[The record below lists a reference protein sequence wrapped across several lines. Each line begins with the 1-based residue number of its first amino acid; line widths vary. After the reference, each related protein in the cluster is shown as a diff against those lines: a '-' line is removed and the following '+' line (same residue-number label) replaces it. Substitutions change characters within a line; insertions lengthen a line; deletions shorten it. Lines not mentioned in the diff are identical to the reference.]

1 MSESIQE
8 IDYPDSLESFEKEVK
23 RYKPIDMIEFCS
35 EYFEC
40 LQKGIPLRSKDLS
53 GLKKFHLTPEDQEV
67 IKRLKIPSEDLVR
80 VVNRRK
86 EKTHEEILKEIND
99 EFDKYINIL
108 ENSGELNEQEMHNYL
123 KLKNNIFRD
132 YEFLRFLKGLEKLPI
147 DKNNYRIFFTK
158 LYDLTDEEKDLIF
171 KFCELDYK
179 ITKEQKTETW
189 KEMLVLLNNSN
200 KHTYASYDELSP
212 KIENSIKLFE
222 ERGQSIN
229 LEDFGNSIEPYLT
242 QINEIK
248 NLDENQL
255 YNFILKQYHFKRVI
269 FYDILKAK
277 MISNSPDKNEI
288 EKLYNLYS
296 KIFTNNFEY
305 LTKLDY
311 YDYILGCFIPL
322 IMKSDKTSLEHRE
335 MESYLNHLIKKIPQI
350 YNINFEEEKNL
361 YYSIECIRY
370 FLNKQNNINTIQ
382 FKKIFIQIIQIFT
395 QKVKDIKEDLKIKND
410 TELTN
415 LFNTKFE
422 LIKLQYNE
430 FYPKLVEF
438 TIKMIQMAI
447 KFDLGDESNKEIEN
461 SLISQFKSNEKLDQ
475 ILILNSMMMF
485 EIFEK
490 EKVKQKG
497 INDTILA
504 LVKAMSIPEM
514 AEEIR
519 EHEEK
524 DKNIISPLVLQYYH
538 DLLKIPR
545 FDFNNLKHLSFKA
558 QVQIIN
564 LIIRNNQNLQNTA
577 IIYQNNNID
586 PFIDIDYMI
595 EELFNFDQMYFK
607 ICFEKNINDQLKK
620 DFDDLVKKFQNKYPK
635 INEYIESLTSSGK
648 NLQEKIEAFKAMNN
662 FEQKLILTYMNFFDD
677 LKYTKNYD
685 EYIHELSVI
694 YLQEK
699 LDFINKEFNQNMTI
713 EEKDEK
719 KYNFENNLYLSNLAS
734 ELKHVNYIIYI
745 FATYSRGE
753 EILLQL
759 NKKEKEYIRIIE
771 QALNYKKLKINVDCL
786 SYKEMIS
793 MEDIDALLNNLETNH
808 PLLNA
813 YIKEFKDDEEKN
825 NLTDFKLFNY
835 QEREILLKILSHQNK
850 RISELKNYHSN
861 TNDKLSPELKYITLS
876 EKDPELN
883 DIKHNDLRFYFRK
896 NLLYI
901 ETQMSSSMKQCISL
915 VLDYTYDPN
924 NTYFKQDFAQ
934 FSLPEQLDLLQD
946 ILCRENILDY
956 HTLYYEQIVSAFL
969 EEYIKIFM
977 DICKRKI
984 NDVNYKKKLEDE
996 FNFILKLLRNEVG
1009 EFVKDINDVNNQF
1022 IFKFLSNFSFE
1033 ERKIICL
1040 LLELY
1045 SLLQGND
1052 KYIEYK
1058 AQLEKYNEDLH
1069 YNERIKLI
1077 NQQLDM
1083 ILNNEIL
1090 KSDFI
1095 IIAES
1100 IKESLYEINYLIE
1113 SISNIEPN
1121 ENNRSNLEPYLLY
1134 IYETLP
1140 LELREIVIKTIKCL
1154 REQNSN
1160 EILKAYEEEFENK
1173 KDSEVKASI
1182 FVSIKEA
1189 FENIYKTLIPNHDNS
1204 DKEPQYNKLKTT
1216 LDSICGDLFNFVE
1229 ECKIG
1234 RFNIRKIKAINKE
1247 KVEIIKLV
1255 MNCDHLI
1262 YGNKKLKEAIHTLDL
1277 IKTE

>member
-8 IDYPDSLESFEKEVK
+8 IDYPSSLESFEKELK

-35 EYFEC
+35 EYFES

-80 VVNRRK
+80 VINRRK

-99 EFDKYINIL
+99 EFDKYEEII
-108 ENSGELNEQEMHNYL
+108 ENSGKLNEQEMHNYL

-147 DKNNYRIFFTK
+147 DKNNHRIFFTK
-158 LYDLTDEEKDLIF
+158 LYDLSNEEKDLIF

-189 KEMLVLLNNSN
+189 KEVLILLNNSN
-200 KHTYASYDELSP
+200 KHTYAAYDELSP

-222 ERGQSIN
+222 EKGQSIN
-229 LEDFGNSIEPYLT
+229 LEDLGEQIVPYLN
-242 QINEIK
+242 QIKEIK
-248 NLDENQL
+248 NLDESQL

-288 EKLYNLYS
+288 ENLYNLYS
-296 KIFTNNFEY
+296 KIYSNNFEY
-305 LTKLDY
+305 LTTLDY

-335 MESYLNHLIKKIPQI
+335 MESYLNHLIKDIPQI

-361 YYSIECIRY
+361 YYSIECIKY

-395 QKVKDIKEDLKIKND
+395 KKVKDIKEDLNIKND
-410 TELTN
+410 IQLTK

-438 TIKMIQMAI
+438 TIKIIQMAI

-485 EIFEK
+485 QIFEK
-490 EKVKQKG
+490 EKIKQKG
-497 INDTILA
+497 INDTIMA

-524 DKNIISPLVLQYYH
+524 DKNIISPLVLQYYN

-545 FDFNNLKHLSFKA
+545 FDFNNLKHLSFKV
-558 QVQIIN
+558 QVQIVN
-564 LIIRNNQNLQNTA
+564 LIIRNNKNLQNTA

-586 PFIDIDYMI
+586 PYIDIDYMI
-595 EELFNFDQMYFK
+595 EELYNFDQMYFK
-607 ICFEKNINDQLKK
+607 ICFEKNINEQLGR
-620 DFDDLVKKFQNKYPK
+620 DFDDLVKKFKAKYPK
-635 INEYIESLTSSGK
+635 INEYIESLTSNEK
-648 NLQEKIEAFKAMNN
+648 NMDEKIEVFKGMNN
-662 FEQKLILTYMNFFDD
+662 YEQKLILTYMNFYDD
-677 LKYTKNYD
+677 LKYTKDYD
-685 EYIHELSVI
+685 EYIHTLSAI
-694 YLQEK
+694 YLQK
-699 LDFINKEFNQNMTI
+699 KFDFINKEFNQNMTP

-734 ELKHVNYIIYI
+734 ELKHVNYLIYI
-745 FATYSRGE
+745 FATYIRGD

-759 NKKEKEYIRIIE
+759 NKKEKEFIQIIE
-771 QALNYKKLKINVDCL
+771 LALNYKKLRINVDCL
-786 SYKEMIS
+786 SYKEMMS
-793 MEDIDALLNNLETNH
+793 CEDVDMLLSNLEKNH
-808 PLLNA
+808 PLLNT
-813 YIKEFKDDEEKN
+813 YITQFKDEEEKN
-825 NLTDFKLFNY
+825 NLTDFKLFNH

-850 RISELKNYHSN
+850 KISELKTYHAN
-861 TNDKLSPELKYITLS
+861 TNDKLLSELKYITLS
-876 EKDPELN
+876 ERDPELN

-896 NLLYI
+896 NLLYV

-915 VLDYTYDPN
+915 VLDYSYDPN

-934 FSLPEQLDLLQD
+934 FSLSEQMALLQD

-956 HTLYYEQIVSAFL
+956 HTLYYEQIVAAFL
-969 EEYIKIFM
+969 QEYIKILL
-977 DICKRKI
+977 DICSRKI
-984 NDVNYKKKLEDE
+984 NDINYKKKLEEE
-996 FNFILKLLRNEVG
+996 FEFIVKLLRNEVG
-1009 EFVKDINDVNNQF
+1009 EFVKNINDVNNQF
-1022 IFKFLSNFSFE
+1022 IFQFLSYFSYE

-1052 KYIEYK
+1052 KYKEYK
-1058 AQLEKYNEDLH
+1058 AKLEKYNIDLS
-1069 YNERIKLI
+1069 YNERVKFIDE
-1077 NQQLDM
+1077 QLDM

-1095 IIAES
+1095 NIAEN
-1100 IKESLYEINYLIE
+1100 IKETLFEINYLIE
-1113 SISNIEPN
+1113 SISNIDTTESSRFN
-1121 ENNRSNLEPYLLY
+1121 IEPYLLY

-1140 LELREIVIKTIKCL
+1140 MELREIVIKIIKCL
-1154 REQNSN
+1154 LEQNSN
-1160 EILKAYEEEFENK
+1160 EILKLYEEEFENK
-1173 KDSEVKASI
+1173 KNSEIKTSI

-1204 DKEPQYNKLKTT
+1204 DKEPQYKKLKIT
-1216 LDSICGDLFNFVE
+1216 LESVCGDLFNFVE

-1234 RFNIRKIKAINKE
+1234 RFNLRKIKAINKE
-1247 KVEIIKLV
+1247 KVDIIKLV
-1255 MNCDHLI
+1255 MNCDYLI

>member
-8 IDYPDSLESFEKEVK
+8 IDYPSSLESFEKELK

-35 EYFEC
+35 EYFES

-80 VVNRRK
+80 VINRRK

-99 EFDKYINIL
+99 EFDKYEEII
-108 ENSGELNEQEMHNYL
+108 ENSGKLNEQEMHNYL

-147 DKNNYRIFFTK
+147 DKNNHRIFFTK
-158 LYDLTDEEKDLIF
+158 LYDLSNEEKDLIF

-189 KEMLVLLNNSN
+189 KEVLILLNNSN
-200 KHTYASYDELSP
+200 KHTYAAYDELSP

-222 ERGQSIN
+222 EKGQSIN
-229 LEDFGNSIEPYLT
+229 LGDLGEQIVPYLN
-242 QINEIK
+242 QIKEIK
-248 NLDENQL
+248 NLDESQL

-288 EKLYNLYS
+288 ENLYNLYS
-296 KIFTNNFEY
+296 KIYSNNFEY
-305 LTKLDY
+305 LTTLDY

-335 MESYLNHLIKKIPQI
+335 MESYLNHLIKNIPQI

-361 YYSIECIRY
+361 YYSIECIKY

-395 QKVKDIKEDLKIKND
+395 KKVKDIKEDLNIKND
-410 TELTN
+410 IQLTK

-438 TIKMIQMAI
+438 TIKIIQMAI

-485 EIFEK
+485 QIFEK
-490 EKVKQKG
+490 EKIKQKG
-497 INDTILA
+497 INDTIMA

-524 DKNIISPLVLQYYH
+524 DKNIISPLVLQYYN

-545 FDFNNLKHLSFKA
+545 FDFNNLKHLSFKV
-558 QVQIIN
+558 QVQIVN
-564 LIIRNNQNLQNTA
+564 LIIRNNKNLQNTA

-586 PFIDIDYMI
+586 PYIDIDYMI
-595 EELFNFDQMYFK
+595 EELYNFDQMYFK
-607 ICFEKNINDQLKK
+607 ICFEKNINEQLGR
-620 DFDDLVKKFQNKYPK
+620 DFDDLVKKFKAKYPK
-635 INEYIESLTSSGK
+635 INEYIESLTSNEK
-648 NLQEKIEAFKAMNN
+648 NMDEKIEVFKGMNN
-662 FEQKLILTYMNFFDD
+662 YEQKLILTYMNFYDD
-677 LKYTKNYD
+677 LKYTKDYD
-685 EYIHELSVI
+685 EYIHTLSAI
-694 YLQEK
+694 YLQK
-699 LDFINKEFNQNMTI
+699 KFDFINKEFNQNMTP

-734 ELKHVNYIIYI
+734 ELKHVNYLIYI
-745 FATYSRGE
+745 FATYIRGD

-759 NKKEKEYIRIIE
+759 NKKEKEFIQIIE
-771 QALNYKKLKINVDCL
+771 LALNYKKLRINVDCL
-786 SYKEMIS
+786 SYKEIMGC
-793 MEDIDALLNNLETNH
+793 EDVDMLLSNLEKNH
-808 PLLNA
+808 PLLNT
-813 YIKEFKDDEEKN
+813 YITQFKDEEEKN
-825 NLTDFKLFNY
+825 NLTDFKLFNH

-850 RISELKNYHSN
+850 KISELKTYHAN
-861 TNDKLSPELKYITLS
+861 TNDKLLSELKYITLS
-876 EKDPELN
+876 ERDPELN

-896 NLLYI
+896 NLLYV

-915 VLDYTYDPN
+915 VLDYSYDPN

-934 FSLPEQLDLLQD
+934 FSLSEQMALLQD

-956 HTLYYEQIVSAFL
+956 HTLYYEQIVAAFL
-969 EEYIKIFM
+969 QEYIKILL
-977 DICKRKI
+977 DICSRKI
-984 NDVNYKKKLEDE
+984 NDINYKKKLEEE
-996 FNFILKLLRNEVG
+996 FEFILKLLRNEVG
-1009 EFVKDINDVNNQF
+1009 EFVKNINDVNNQF
-1022 IFKFLSNFSFE
+1022 IFQFLSYFSYE

-1052 KYIEYK
+1052 KYKEYK
-1058 AQLEKYNEDLH
+1058 AKLEKYNIDLS
-1069 YNERIKLI
+1069 YNERVKFIDE
-1077 NQQLDM
+1077 QLDM

-1095 IIAES
+1095 NIAEN
-1100 IKESLYEINYLIE
+1100 IKETLFEINYLIE
-1113 SISNIEPN
+1113 SISNIDTTESRRVN
-1121 ENNRSNLEPYLLY
+1121 IEPYLLY

-1140 LELREIVIKTIKCL
+1140 MELREIVIKIIKCL
-1154 REQNSN
+1154 LEQNSN
-1160 EILKAYEEEFENK
+1160 EILKLYEEEFENK
-1173 KDSEVKASI
+1173 KNSEIKTSI

-1204 DKEPQYNKLKTT
+1204 DKEPQYKKLKIT
-1216 LDSICGDLFNFVE
+1216 LESVCGDLFNFVE

-1234 RFNIRKIKAINKE
+1234 RFNLRKIKAINKE
-1247 KVEIIKLV
+1247 KVDIIKLV
-1255 MNCDHLI
+1255 MNCDYLI

>member
-8 IDYPDSLESFEKEVK
+8 IDYPSSLESFEKELK

-35 EYFEC
+35 EYFES

-80 VVNRRK
+80 VINRRK

-99 EFDKYINIL
+99 EFDKYEEII
-108 ENSGELNEQEMHNYL
+108 ENSGKLNEQEMHNYL

-147 DKNNYRIFFTK
+147 DKNNHRIFFTK
-158 LYDLTDEEKDLIF
+158 LYDLSNEEKDLIF

-189 KEMLVLLNNSN
+189 KEVLILLNNSN
-200 KHTYASYDELSP
+200 KHTYAAYDELSP

-222 ERGQSIN
+222 EKGQSIN
-229 LEDFGNSIEPYLT
+229 LEDLGEQIVPYLN
-242 QINEIK
+242 QIKEIK
-248 NLDENQL
+248 NLDESQL

-288 EKLYNLYS
+288 ENLYNLYS
-296 KIFTNNFEY
+296 KIYSNNFEY
-305 LTKLDY
+305 LTTLDY

-335 MESYLNHLIKKIPQI
+335 MESYLNHLIKNIPQI

-361 YYSIECIRY
+361 YYSIECIKY

-395 QKVKDIKEDLKIKND
+395 KKVKDIKEDLNIKND
-410 TELTN
+410 IQLTK

-438 TIKMIQMAI
+438 TIKIIQMAI

-485 EIFEK
+485 QIFEK
-490 EKVKQKG
+490 EKIKQKG
-497 INDTILA
+497 INDTIMA

-524 DKNIISPLVLQYYH
+524 DKNIISPLVLQYYN

-545 FDFNNLKHLSFKA
+545 FDFNNLKHLSFKV
-558 QVQIIN
+558 QVQIVN
-564 LIIRNNQNLQNTA
+564 LIIRNNKNLQNTA
-577 IIYQNNNID
+577 IIYQNNNIF
-586 PFIDIDYMI
+586 PYIDIDYMI
-595 EELFNFDQMYFK
+595 EELYNFDQMYFK
-607 ICFEKNINDQLKK
+607 ICFEKNINEQLGR
-620 DFDDLVKKFQNKYPK
+620 DFDDLVKKFKAKYPK
-635 INEYIESLTSSGK
+635 INEYIESLTSNEK
-648 NLQEKIEAFKAMNN
+648 NMDEKIEVFKGMNN
-662 FEQKLILTYMNFFDD
+662 YEQKLILTYMNFFDD
-677 LKYTKNYD
+677 LKYTKDYD
-685 EYIHELSVI
+685 EYIHTLSSI
-694 YLQEK
+694 YLQK
-699 LDFINKEFNQNMTI
+699 KFDFINKEFNQNMTP

-734 ELKHVNYIIYI
+734 ELKHVNYLIYI
-745 FATYSRGE
+745 FATYIRGD

-759 NKKEKEYIRIIE
+759 NKKEKEFIQIIE
-771 QALNYKKLKINVDCL
+771 LALNYKKLRINVDCL
-786 SYKEMIS
+786 SYKEMMS
-793 MEDIDALLNNLETNH
+793 CEDVDVLLSNLEKNH
-808 PLLNA
+808 PLLNT
-813 YIKEFKDDEEKN
+813 YITQFKDEEEKN
-825 NLTDFKLFNY
+825 NLTDFKLFNH

-850 RISELKNYHSN
+850 KISELKTYHAN
-861 TNDKLSPELKYITLS
+861 TNDKLLSELKYITLS
-876 EKDPELN
+876 ERDPELN

-896 NLLYI
+896 NLLYV

-915 VLDYTYDPN
+915 VLDYSYDPN

-934 FSLPEQLDLLQD
+934 FSLSEQMALLQD

-956 HTLYYEQIVSAFL
+956 HTLYYEQIVAAFL
-969 EEYIKIFM
+969 QEYIKILL
-977 DICKRKI
+977 DICSRKI
-984 NDVNYKKKLEDE
+984 NDINYKKKLEEE
-996 FNFILKLLRNEVG
+996 FEFILKLLRNEVG
-1009 EFVKDINDVNNQF
+1009 EFVKNINDVNNQF
-1022 IFKFLSNFSFE
+1022 IFQFLSYFSYE

-1052 KYIEYK
+1052 KYKEYK
-1058 AQLEKYNEDLH
+1058 AKLEKYNIDLS
-1069 YNERIKLI
+1069 YNERVKFIDE
-1077 NQQLDM
+1077 QLDM

-1095 IIAES
+1095 NIAEN
-1100 IKESLYEINYLIE
+1100 IKETLFEINYLIE
-1113 SISNIEPN
+1113 SISNIDTTESSRVN
-1121 ENNRSNLEPYLLY
+1121 IEPYLLY

-1140 LELREIVIKTIKCL
+1140 MELREIVIKIIKCL
-1154 REQNSN
+1154 LEQNSN
-1160 EILKAYEEEFENK
+1160 EILKLYEEEFENK
-1173 KDSEVKASI
+1173 KNSEIKTSI

-1189 FENIYKTLIPNHDNS
+1189 FGNIYKTLIPNHDNS
-1204 DKEPQYNKLKTT
+1204 DKEPQYKKLKIT
-1216 LDSICGDLFNFVE
+1216 LESVCGDLFNFVE

-1234 RFNIRKIKAINKE
+1234 RFNLRKIKAINKE
-1247 KVEIIKLV
+1247 KVDIIKLV
-1255 MNCDHLI
+1255 MNCDYLI